1 MSVAIVVLPIMILL
15 MLVCIS
21 IPVMLGIFVYRD
33 AKARGME
40 PLLWA
45 LIAVLAPSFIGLIIY
60 LVVRKDHIVLNCPS
74 CGGEVQE
81 YFTTCPGCGQKLK
94 AGCPNCGTA
103 LRPEWK
109 ICPQCGREITETEDF
124 TPPVIDKS
132 KKNNGLTGIIIA
144 IIAVPLIVLL
154 LVIFGFMGFI
164 GVRQVVNSSDNYDY
178 NTAELMETFNSS
190 VGATSLEI
198 VTVEDAGNALSEAD
212 KNWIAECKNGEDG
225 IYSKTIYQYESGG
238 FFDAGNDSS
247 NDSGKGEYELT
258 YAYTII
264 VVNSPDGKACTASK
278 GENGS
283 IEYSTNSMIPERI
296 EFNLEEAENG
306 DDYNNVFIIKALHDY
321 NISLNKGNGKTEFAE
336 NSAMESDSIEVTIF
350 DKDGSINYTVPIQ
363 ENPVYIEFAK
373 AASVTSSAN
382 AE

>member
-15 MLVCIS
+15 MLVCIA

-154 LVIFGFMGFI
+154 LVIFGLMSFLGFN
-164 GVRQVVNSSDNYDY
+164 RVVNSSD
-178 NTAELMETFNSS
+178 ELVEAWFSEVDPT
-190 VGATSLEI
+190 TLEI
-198 VTVEDAGNALSEAD
+198 ITQEDADTALSDED
-212 KNWIAECKNGEDG
+212 RHWIADCKNGKDG
-225 IYSKTIYQYESGG
+225 IYTKTIYIGESGET
-238 FFDAGNDSS
+238 FDADSAGKS
-247 NDSGKGEYELT
+247 DSVKLGYDIN

-264 VVNSPDGKACTASK
+264 VVNSPDGKAC
-278 GENGS
+278 NGS
-283 IEYSTNSMIPERI
+283 KDNTGVTGYVVEEMIPENI
-296 EFNLEEAENG
+296 EFALEEVDAYDN
-306 DDYNNVFIIKALHDY
+306 YNNVFIVKSLLDY
-321 NISLNKGNGKTEFAE
+321 TV
-336 NSAMESDSIEVTIF
+336 SATKDSGEILYSESSSMESDSIKVTIF
-350 DKDGSINYTVPIQ
+350 DKDSSINYAVPIQ

-373 AASVTSSAN
+373 SASVTSSAN